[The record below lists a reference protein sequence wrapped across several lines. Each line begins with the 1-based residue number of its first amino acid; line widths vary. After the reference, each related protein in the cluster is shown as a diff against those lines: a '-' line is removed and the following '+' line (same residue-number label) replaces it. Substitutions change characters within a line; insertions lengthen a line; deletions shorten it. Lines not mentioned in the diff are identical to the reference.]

1 MEINIVRFDM
11 ALGHQKPENIIHR
24 ENGCPFCHPE
34 TLTDIIAREEEFIFL
49 RNKYNVLDDA
59 DQFVLVEAATCYI
72 DTPDYPPGH
81 LARLL
86 RFSLRQWRLLENSG
100 KYTAVI
106 FFKNHGHLSGGTMR
120 HPHMQI
126 VGFRHIN
133 PRLLL
138 DRDSFQGIPVVERD
152 GVLLNAATHPRVGFG
167 EFNIIAPPDKIET
180 FASLLQT
187 TVGFIRDRFPKSQ
200 DSYNLFFYHLDEKL
214 AVKALP
220 RFPTSPLLIGY
231 DIRLFPSNF
240 EKSIA
245 MLKER
250 CLSL

>member
-1 MEINIVRFDM
+1 
-11 ALGHQKPENIIHR
+11 
-24 ENGCPFCHPE
+24 
-34 TLTDIIAREEEFIFL
+34 
-49 RNKYNVLDDA
+49 
-59 DQFVLVEAATCYI
+59 
-72 DTPDYPPGH
+72 
-81 LARLL
+81 
-86 RFSLRQWRLLENSG
+86 
-100 KYTAVI
+100 
-106 FFKNHGHLSGGTMR
+106 MR